1 MFDKI
6 ASEAERQ
13 NNTEKRKGRPFPG
26 SRGKWTRG
34 SRYREEKSMYT
45 VEQLIKYPYFAERL
59 KDTAP
64 EALTD
69 YLTGVV
75 SRGHILWFAQWL
87 IAQEIPFSFAMLDLD
102 NFKFINDTY
111 GHQVGDEVLVHV
123 AGDLAEMLDG
133 IGLVGRFGGD
143 EMLIVN
149 LRDVTYDACKAFF
162 KEMYDGRVLR
172 KNIRLTDCN
181 PFVTGTVGCAVYPK
195 DAQNYTRLFELIDKT
210 LYRGKSKGR
219 NCHIIYVEEKHRDIE
234 IRQIAK
240 HGLYTTFN
248 GLNRQFE
255 FVPGLVNKLRNVMPL
270 LMEELQISDLYY
282 VGRGGIM
289 RAVRK
294 PDLAEPV
301 AGLDRLLRSD
311 DLYANNDMEDVR
323 RRSPEFHETVI
334 KLEFE
339 TLCVVRIGLNL
350 NTYGYLICAEARN
363 RRIWQEAECAILFF
377 LAKMMAATIEISGE
391 VLE

>member
-1 MFDKI
+1 
-6 ASEAERQ
+6 
-13 NNTEKRKGRPFPG
+13 
-26 SRGKWTRG
+26 
-34 SRYREEKSMYT
+34 MYSI
-45 VEQLIKYPYFAERL
+45 EQLARYPYFAERL

-87 IAQEIPFSFAMLDLD
+87 IEQEIPFSFAMLDLD

-111 GHQVGDEVLVHV
+111 GHHVGDEVLIRV
-123 AGDLAEMLDG
+123 AKDLAEMLDG

-149 LRDVTYDACKAFF
+149 LRDVTYDACKKFF
-162 KEMYDGRVLR
+162 AEMYDGRVLR
-172 KNIRLTDCN
+172 KNIQLADCN

-248 GLNRQFE
+248 SLNRQFE

-282 VGRGGIM
+282 VGSGGIM
-289 RAVRK
+289 RAVRN
-294 PDLAEPV
+294 PDVTEPV
-301 AGLDRLLRSD
+301 KGLDRLLRSD
-311 DLYANNDMEDVR
+311 DLYASNDMEDVR
-323 RRSPEFHETVI
+323 KRSPDFHKTVK
-334 KLEFE
+334 KLEVE
-339 TLCVVRIGLNL
+339 TLCVVRIGLSM

-377 LAKMMAATIEISGE
+377 LAKMMAATIVIDGE
-391 VLE
+391 MME

>member
-1 MFDKI
+1 
-6 ASEAERQ
+6 
-13 NNTEKRKGRPFPG
+13 
-26 SRGKWTRG
+26 
-34 SRYREEKSMYT
+34 MYT
-45 VEQLIKYPYFAERL
+45 MEQLRKYPYFEDRL

-64 EALTD
+64 EALLD
-69 YLTGVV
+69 YLTGLV

-87 IAQEIPFSFAMLDLD
+87 IEQEIPFSFAMLDLD

-111 GHQVGDEVLVHV
+111 GHRAGDEVLVHV
-123 AGDLAEMLDG
+123 AEDLAEMLDG
-133 IGLVGRFGGD
+133 IGLAGRFGGD

-162 KEMYDGRVLR
+162 TEMYDGRVLR
-172 KNIRLTDCN
+172 KNIVLADCS

-248 GLNRQFE
+248 GIIRQFE
-255 FVPGLVNKLRNVMPL
+255 FVPGMINKLQSVMPL

-282 VGRGGIM
+282 VSPQGIM
-289 RAVRK
+289 RAVRN
-294 PDLAEPV
+294 PEMAEPV
-301 AGLDRLLRSD
+301 AGLEQLLRND
-311 DLYANNDMEDVR
+311 DLFASNDMEEVR
-323 RRSPEFHETVI
+323 RRSPAFYKTVSRY
-334 KLEFE
+334 EFE
-339 TLCVVRIGLNL
+339 TLCVVRSAYKLDTN
-350 NTYGYLICAEARN
+350 GYLICAEKRN

-377 LAKMMAATIEISGE
+377 LAKMMAAAIQIDGETIDQETGK
-391 VLE
+391 